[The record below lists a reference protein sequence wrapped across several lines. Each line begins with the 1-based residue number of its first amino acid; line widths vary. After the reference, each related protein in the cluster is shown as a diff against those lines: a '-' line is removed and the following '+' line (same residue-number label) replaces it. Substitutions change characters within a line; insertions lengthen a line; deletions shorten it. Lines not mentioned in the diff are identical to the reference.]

1 MATSL
6 SATSIPTGP
15 GTSGTIEISGVSKT
29 YVDRNGVENCV
40 FEGVDLT
47 VRPGEFLSLLGPS
60 GCGKTTLLK
69 MIGGLTSIDEG
80 TITVRDKVVDGPLAE
95 CSVVFQSFALLPWS
109 TVIKNVAFGLRLR
122 GVSRAER
129 EARAMELIELVGL
142 TGSEHKYPAQLS
154 GGMQRR
160 AELARAMIN
169 NPAIMI
175 LDEPF
180 RGLDAMTK
188 ELMWEYY
195 SRLFEE
201 SRRTNF
207 FVTTD
212 IDEAI
217 FLADRLLIMSNIPCQ
232 VRAVLDID
240 IPRPRTLISMV
251 ENDRANEI
259 KMNALSILHEEAM
272 KSFSRGSKAAADF
285 VDAYS
290 KRVVRN

>member
-1 MATSL
+1 MSAVASL
-6 SATSIPTGP
+6 RGSIKAGELEV
-15 GTSGTIEISGVSKT
+15 SHVSKSYGDST
-29 YVDRNGVENCV
+29 FLTEVVRDCSFKIERNK
-40 FEGVDLT
+40 LT
-47 VRPGEFLSLLGPS
+47 VMIGPS
-60 GCGKTTLLK
+60 GCGKSTLIRLLAGFERPDSGSITLNGAPVTGPARDRLVLFQESALFPWMTTWDNILYGPRARREVTRETTDMAEFLLQK
-69 MIGGLTSIDEG
+69 
-80 TITVRDKVVDGPLAE
+80 
-95 CSVVFQSFALLPWS
+95 
-109 TVIKNVAFGLRLR
+109 
-122 GVSRAER
+122 
-129 EARAMELIELVGL
+129 VGL
-142 TGSEHKYPAQLS
+142 KDFRKKYPMQLS

-169 NPAIMI
+169 NPAVMI

-201 SRRTNF
+201 TRRTNF

-217 FLADRLLIMSNIPCQ
+217 FLADRLFIMSNIPTQ
-232 VRAVLDID
+232 VRAVLEID
-240 IPRPRTLISMV
+240 IPRPRTLLALV
-251 ENDRANEI
+251 ENDRANAI
-259 KMNALSILHEEAM
+259 KMQALSILHEEAM

-290 KRVVRN
+290 KRIAKS

>member
-154 GGMQRR
+154 GGMQQRVG
-160 AELARAMIN
+160 LARALAV
-169 NPAIMI
+169 NPSVLLM
-175 LDEPF
+175 DEPF
-180 RGLDAMTK
+180 SALDEQTRGFMQEELLALWERTK
-188 ELMWEYY
+188 LQVV
-195 SRLFEE
+195 
-201 SRRTNF
+201 
-207 FVTTD
+207 FVTHS
-212 IDEAI
+212 IEEA
-217 FLADRLLIMSNIPCQ
+217 LLLSDRI
-232 VRAVLDID
+232 VVLGIHPGG
-240 IPRPRTLISMV
+240 IREIVVPPFPRPRTRNTVRDPGFGELSTKLWELLRSMK
-251 ENDRANEI
+251 EDEGR
-259 KMNALSILHEEAM
+259 
-272 KSFSRGSKAAADF
+272 
-285 VDAYS
+285 
-290 KRVVRN
+290 